1 MGVVDIKILGISAT
15 PVKGGNCDTLVQES
29 LKAARELAGEIG
41 NVETEF
47 ITLADKQIAMC
58 ANCQWCIENK
68 APCKVKDDVHEVYA
82 KIIESD
88 GIIFGAP
95 TWGLTLSPPLTILW
109 SRVRYYA
116 IFTQLMKNKVA
127 GYLTVGFF
135 GLGFESTLESM
146 ENLTRMLMIPVAR
159 GWAVTSTVASGERPK
174 YLKNG
179 VRDDKA
185 GMLRAKEVGVRVVEI
200 TRMIKYATEHGI
212 VLPDEYKTTVFG
224 GHWERKR
231 EKKLIDGVWREKE
244 SGG

>member
-1 MGVVDIKILGISAT
+1 MSEVDIKILGLSAT

-29 LKAARELAGEIG
+29 LAAAWELSSDIG
-41 NVETEF
+41 DVKTEF

-58 ANCQWCIENK
+58 KNCQWCIKNK
-68 APCKVKDDVHEVYA
+68 APCKVKDDAHEVFD

-135 GLGFESTLESM
+135 GLGLDATLESM
-146 ENLTRMLMIPVAR
+146 VNLTRMLMIPVAR
-159 GWAVTSTVASGERPK
+159 GWAVTSTVATGERPK
-174 YLKNG
+174 YLKGG
-179 VRDDKA
+179 VRGDKA
-185 GMLRAKEVGVRVVEI
+185 GMLRARNVGVRVVEV

-212 VLPDEYKTTVFG
+212 VLPKQYQTTIFG
-224 GHWERKR
+224 GHWEIPR
-231 EKKLIDGVWREKE
+231 EKVFIDGVWREKE

>member
-1 MGVVDIKILGISAT
+1 MGAVDIKIVGLSAT
-15 PVKGGNCDTLVQES
+15 TVKGGNCDTLVQES
-29 LKAARELAGEIG
+29 LKAAEELTGEIG
-41 NVETEF
+41 EVKTEF
-47 ITLADKQIAMC
+47 ITLADKKIAMC
-58 ANCQWCIENK
+58 VNCQWCIENK
-68 APCKVKDDVHEVYA
+68 SPCKVKDDAHAIFA

-95 TWGLTLSPPLTILW
+95 TWGLTLSPPLTVLW

-127 GYLTVGFF
+127 GYLAVGFF
-135 GLGFESTLESM
+135 GLGLDACLESM
-146 ENLTRMLMIPVAR
+146 ENLTRSLMIRVAR
-159 GWAVTSTVASGERPK
+159 GWAVTSTAAYGERPK

-185 GMLRAKEVGVRVVEI
+185 GMHRAREVGVRVAEV

-231 EKKLIDGVWREKE
+231 EKVFIDGVWREEE